1 MAVFETY
8 NHFKHSHSVSSD
20 YLLIETSNYLIIYQ
34 ANNCPKSFSL
44 KTLKKSLLSISS
56 SLSNR
61 SEQKVICWV
70 VFSYIST
77 IHQLSENFMNVLQ
90 ILTVPLTEL
99 FCNFL
104 KSLFISVLENFISS
118 RLSLVALGMVPSAP
132 TKLLV
137 SFLWV
142 DHKLPLSLQL
152 FSKR

>member
-1 MAVFETY
+1 MAVSETY
-8 NHFKHSHSVSSD
+8 NHFNHSHSISYD
-20 YLLIETSNYLIIYQ
+20 YVLTETSNYLIIYQ
-34 ANNCPKSFSL
+34 ANNYMPKVSL
-44 KTLKKSLLSISS
+44 ITLKKILLSISS

-61 SEQKVICWV
+61 SEQKAVCWV

-90 ILTVPLTEL
+90 IFTVPLTEL

-132 TKLLV
+132 TTTGNILK
-137 SFLWV
+137 
-142 DHKLPLSLQL
+142 
-152 FSKR
+152 